1 MANEE
6 VLGPRKTMFV
16 LVIVV
21 GCFAVLWPRILSPL
35 ITGPSGEQL
44 KPNKFDREAGCCE
57 VLFETD
63 MAVLELINEVCSSA
77 VQAHGKLSPHA
88 AAECRKAVNET
99 CGVDLAAFLK
109 RNENVGKTSKA
120 LIETMKNSNSS
131 CLKEHFGVPVW
142 NLGVHISQNSWTL
155 QD

>member
-1 MANEE
+1 M
-6 VLGPRKTMFV
+6 
-16 LVIVV
+16 
-21 GCFAVLWPRILSPL
+21 
-35 ITGPSGEQL
+35 
-44 KPNKFDREAGCCE
+44 KPTGCCE
-57 VLFETD
+57 VLFENE

-77 VQAHGKLSPHA
+77 VQVRGTLSPHA

-142 NLGVHISQNSWTL
+142 SLGVHVSQNSWTL
-155 QD
+155 QDS